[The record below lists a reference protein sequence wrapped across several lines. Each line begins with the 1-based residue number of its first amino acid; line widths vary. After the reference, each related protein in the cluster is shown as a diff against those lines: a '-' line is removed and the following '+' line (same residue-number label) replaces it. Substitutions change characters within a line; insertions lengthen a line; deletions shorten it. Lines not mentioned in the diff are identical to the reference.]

1 MGSRRMETVSKLD
14 VCCLKLGSAYIA
26 DNVNKLFRD
35 VERTT
40 HINDFICFTEESSG
54 LNSNITVRELP
65 GPKMDDRMWWNKV
78 YLLGGDVFENE
89 TIYLDL
95 DVIIHSSLIGLPE
108 GQIIETSW
116 FSEPMSKVIHSC
128 NINSSVMRFKDNN
141 FSTMYCDWLANW
153 EKLYKSFYGLD
164 MWFYRRHKI
173 LQSRFFK
180 RGHIYSYKFG
190 SIYPNDIVQNE
201 FRSNH
206 VVCIL
211 DDVENKQEVL
221 NVSSKF

>member
-14 VCCLKLGSAYIA
+14 VCCLKLGSAYTP

-40 HINDFICFTEESSG
+40 HINDFICFTEEFSG

-116 FSEPMSKVIHSC
+116 FSEPMSKVIHSLSL
-128 NINSSVMRFKDNN
+128 I
-141 FSTMYCDWLANW
+141 
-153 EKLYKSFYGLD
+153 
-164 MWFYRRHKI
+164 
-173 LQSRFFK
+173 
-180 RGHIYSYKFG
+180 HI
-190 SIYPNDIVQNE
+190 
-201 FRSNH
+201 
-206 VVCIL
+206 
-211 DDVENKQEVL
+211 
-221 NVSSKF
+221 